1 MMAKEIKKEL
11 TYNLT
16 YKEVVDILQIMNEST
31 NCRELHLEL
40 EDLKLTIIRQE
51 NSPPEKPAGHSKVEP
66 SNVIFQEASGIVEID
81 KNETVLPGSKGQDP
95 ERLRNTSSADP
106 KASGFSGFTVKS
118 PLVGIFYRASAPGA
132 LPFVEVGSRVKE
144 DDIVGIIDI
153 MKLMN
158 TINAGV
164 RGVISKICV
173 ENEQM
178 VEYGQTLMIIDPAQ
192 N

>member
-1 MMAKEIKKEL
+1 MAKEIKKEL

-31 NCRELHLEL
+31 HCRELQLEL

-51 NSPPEKPAGHSKVEP
+51 NSPPGKPPGYSKADP
-66 SNVIFQEASGIVEID
+66 GNAIFQEASGIAKID
-81 KNETVLPGSKGQDP
+81 KDETVLPGSKGQDP
-95 ERLRNTSSADP
+95 ERLQKTSAVDP
-106 KASGFSGFTVKS
+106 QTSGISGFAVKS
-118 PLVGIFYRASAPGA
+118 PMVGVFYRAKAPGA
-132 LPFVEVGSRVKE
+132 PPFVEVGSKVKE

-164 RGVISKICV
+164 RGVISNICV
-173 ENEQM
+173 ENEQI
-178 VEYGQTLMIIDPAQ
+178 VEYGQTLMIIEPAQ
-192 N
+192 D